1 MNIDTP
7 FWRIFSLIFFSR
19 GEIDA
24 EESGFAIGQRR
35 DMTLNK
41 LIELFIEAA
50 VTNRCTNQDF
60 FIIRQRYLMD
70 LMQILDVAIV
80 LRHLL
85 SDTFD
90 NFPRLAF
97 LA

>member
-1 MNIDTP
+1 
-7 FWRIFSLIFFSR
+7 
-19 GEIDA
+19 
-24 EESGFAIGQRR
+24 
-35 DMTLNK
+35 
-41 LIELFIEAA
+41 
-50 VTNRCTNQDF
+50 
-60 FIIRQRYLMD
+60 MD